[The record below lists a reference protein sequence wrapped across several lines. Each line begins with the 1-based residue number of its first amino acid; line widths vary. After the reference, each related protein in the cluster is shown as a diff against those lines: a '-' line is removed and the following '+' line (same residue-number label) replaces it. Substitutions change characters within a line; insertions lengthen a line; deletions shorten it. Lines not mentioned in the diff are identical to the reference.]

1 MHYYNSVLLVTL
13 TDYDGDLLICFMT
26 LVFDVKVDTP
36 IFTVFISFE
45 QLLGIA
51 PILLYHYF
59 ALLHAASRYLI
70 WKKQF
75 FFGIVCI
82 ILVSKMN
89 IKLSEGVK
97 KS

>member
-13 TDYDGDLLICFMT
+13 THYDGDLLICFMT

-51 PILLYHYF
+51 TILLYHYF
-59 ALLHAASRYLI
+59 ALLYMQLHVIL
-70 WKKQF
+70 
-75 FFGIVCI
+75 FG
-82 ILVSKMN
+82 
-89 IKLSEGVK
+89 
-97 KS
+97 KSNSFLA